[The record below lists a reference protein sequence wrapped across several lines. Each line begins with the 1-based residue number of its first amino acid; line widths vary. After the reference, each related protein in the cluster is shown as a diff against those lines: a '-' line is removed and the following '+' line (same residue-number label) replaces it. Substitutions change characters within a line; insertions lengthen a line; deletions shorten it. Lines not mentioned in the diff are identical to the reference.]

1 MARRGGRT
9 VGRLIADALATA
21 GVRWA
26 FTVPGER
33 FLELLRNAL
42 AAGLPALLHLEVDPR
57 RVTPD
62 RFG

>member
-9 VGRLIADALATA
+9 VGRLIAD
-21 GVRWA
+21 
-26 FTVPGER
+26 
-33 FLELLRNAL
+33 AL